1 MIDLDEDTGNNSAS
15 WTSSTKRR
23 ICSSIPVSITT
34 RESYREDGDM
44 AGEGGVWSR
53 RWNYKFIVKQSSLD
67 INKGELGKVLT
78 LTTLNQRLARYI

>member
-1 MIDLDEDTGNNSAS
+1 MAATLPPLPPPP
-15 WTSSTKRR
+15 
-23 ICSSIPVSITT
+23 SIRV
-34 RESYREDGDM
+34 G
-44 AGEGGVWSR
+44 GGVWSR